1 VGELADAILRT
12 DGDVQGATPE
22 NLMALE
28 VGHNRLTKLHVV
40 HSMHERKAL
49 MAYLSD
55 AFVAMPGITILE
67 GEVARSLDPRF
78 A

>member
-1 VGELADAILRT
+1 
-12 DGDVQGATPE
+12 
-22 NLMALE
+22 MALE
-28 VGHNRLTKLHVV
+28 VGHNRLTKLHVA
-40 HSMHERKAL
+40 HSMHERTAV

-55 AFVAMPGITILE
+55 AFVAMPGNTILE